1 MRGRRRL
8 SILRL
13 AAIGSLFVTVVSADE
28 TLLGCASEQKPRST
42 SLDPSNPTAA
52 ALPPLVA
59 TALDSGER
67 GVSPADSVKTGE
79 ASKSDKTGRQPGIV
93 YTCPMHPE
101 VISDKPGRCP
111 KCGMNLVPKEPGEGK
126 K

>member
-8 SILRL
+8 GILRL
-13 AAIGSLFVTVVSADE
+13 VAIGSLFVTVVSGDE
-28 TLLGCASEQKPRST
+28 ILLGCASEQKPRPT
-42 SLDPSNPTAA
+42 SLDPANPAA
-52 ALPPLVA
+52 AESPPMVA

-67 GVSPADSVKTGE
+67 AVLPADSVKTGE
-79 ASKSDKTGRQPGIV
+79 ASKTDKTGRHPGIV